1 MILGLQ
7 IQAVVLPKACGKIIN
22 NAIRSMIMILT
33 QLLDRLCKC
42 STKPDADTVEV
53 SIYNIRQGIY
63 YNIKNIVITDTK
75 DIEIEVV

>member
-1 MILGLQ
+1 
-7 IQAVVLPKACGKIIN
+7 
-22 NAIRSMIMILT
+22 MILT

-42 STKPDADTVEV
+42 STKPNADTIDV

-63 YNIKNIVITDTK
+63 YNVKNIVITDTK